1 MKKRISEFA
10 LIIVLLLIA
19 LPLFSQLSSQKI
31 DSLMEEAL
39 VKLNVAGASIAVVKD
54 GQVIHQ
60 KGYGVASISTK
71 EKVTEYTNF
80 QIASNTKAFTAAAL
94 AILVDEGKIT
104 WEDKVKDHIP
114 EFKMYNEYVTD
125 NFNIVDLLTHRSG
138 LGLGAGDLTFIP
150 DGADFTVKDLFGIFQ
165 HFKPVSSFRTEY
177 NYDNLLYIIAGE
189 IIARV
194 SKMSY
199 EEFIQKRIFSPLQ
212 MNSSFVGDSNIQDVK
227 NLAAPHSAA
236 TGELKKIDP
245 FNIGMIGP
253 AGGIYSNVSDMSKW
267 MLTQLNKGRYGAD
280 PKTLLF
286 SSASSGKMWTIQTVL
301 PNYISERYHT
311 QFNGYGLGWLLNDM
325 RGHLTAMHTGGLPG
339 MLSQVML
346 VLDMKLG
353 IVVLTNTESGG
364 GGLAFAVTRSIIDS
378 YFGLDDAEWIDNR
391 ARNLSRNISATDA
404 VTKKAWAQ
412 VDSVSNIKYNRQNL
426 IGMYKDKWFGR
437 IEIYE
442 KNGELRIRSLRSPKL
457 DGRMFFYDK
466 NTFAVKWDYQD
477 MNCDAFVM
485 FSYGKK
491 GKAQSFKMKGIS
503 PSIDFSFDFQDLDLK
518 RID

>member
-1 MKKRISEFA
+1 MKKRVSEFA
-10 LIIVLLLIA
+10 LLTVLLLIA
-19 LPLFSQLSSQKI
+19 IPLYPQLSSQKI
-31 DSLMEEAL
+31 DSLMEDAL

-60 KGYGVASISTK
+60 KGYGIASIITK
-71 EKVTEYTNF
+71 EKVSEYTNF

-199 EEFIQKRIFSPLQ
+199 EEFIQKRIFNPLQ
-212 MNSSFVGDSNIQDVK
+212 MNFSFVGDSNIHNVK
-227 NLAAPHSAA
+227 NLAAPHSTA
-236 TGELKKIDP
+236 TGELKKIER

-253 AGGIYSNVSDMSKW
+253 AGGIYSNVLDMSKW
-267 MLTQLNKGRYGAD
+267 MLTQLNRGRYGAELN
-280 PKTLLF
+280 TSLF

-301 PNYISERYHT
+301 PNYISERYQT

-346 VLDMKLG
+346 VPDMKLG

-364 GGLAFAVTRSIIDS
+364 GGLAFAVTRAIIDS
-378 YFGLDDAEWIDNR
+378 YFGLDDAKWIDNR

-412 VDSVSNIKYNRQNL
+412 VDSVSNIKYNRQNF
-426 IGMYKDKWFGR
+426 IGMYNDKWFGR

-457 DGRMFFYDK
+457 NGRMFYYDK
-466 NTFAVKWDYQD
+466 NRFAVKWDYHD
-477 MNCDAFVM
+477 MNCDAFVV

>member
-31 DSLMEEAL
+31 DSLMEGAL

-150 DGADFTVKDLFGIFQ
+150 DGADFTVKDLFVIFQ

-212 MNSSFVGDSNIQDVK
+212 MNSSFVGDSNIQYIK

-236 TGELKKIDP
+236 TGELKKIGR

-267 MLTQLNKGRYGAD
+267 MLTQLNKGRYGDD
-280 PKTLLF
+280 PKSLLF

-346 VLDMKLG
+346 VPDMKLG

-364 GGLAFAVTRSIIDS
+364 GGLAFAVTRAIVDS

-426 IGMYKDKWFGR
+426 IGMYNDKWFGR

-457 DGRMFFYDK
+457 NGRMFFYEK
-466 NTFAVKWDYQD
+466 NTFAVKWDYLD
-477 MNCDAFVM
+477 MNCDAFVL
-485 FSYGKK
+485 FSYNKK